1 MPVAD
6 LLVDA
11 TVGYQMLSFMDAIKL
26 RHYLLP
32 ARVKIISQTDIIKYI
47 LSRPILRGRQGK
59 WILALIE
66 YDFEYVPQ
74 KAVKEQALADFLS
87 EHPNLPL
94 EEDTFEVH
102 FLELRPWKLSFDG
115 SKTDNG
121 VGAEY
126 EALII
131 GLEIA
136 KDLNIRYLKVSRDS
150 QLVVRQVTGH
160 YKCNHPLLSLQ
171 LEKVRR
177 LAQNFDEICFQH
189 ILRLQNSEANQMAQ
203 AASGVKIPEG
213 DTEKVIRI
221 QKRFLPFSEEREKDR
236 LDVLVIDVSDDWMV
250 SIKNYLLNPNDKVE
264 RIVKC
269 RSINYVLLGQDLYR
283 RTSDGLLLL
292 CVSKDQSM
300 RIMGEVHEG
309 TCGAHQAGDKMR
321 WLIKRHGYYWPN
333 IRADCIRYA
342 KGCPQCQKHGP
353 IQRIPAHQLQS
364 IIKPWP
370 FRGWAI
376 DMIGEIH
383 PASSLQHQF
392 VASVFN
398 GREVIQYAQKY
409 GIQIL
414 NSTPYYAQANGQVE
428 STNKIIKNTLAKVID
443 DNPREW
449 HDLLPRVLWA
459 YRTSQRESTRVTPFE
474 LVYGHAAV
482 LPVEINVQSLRVAR
496 HYDPDLQYE
505 EAMFLDIDGLEEKRA
520 ALQEAAQTKTRDPKK
535 DLTKEK
541 IPRRI

>member
-1 MPVAD
+1 
-6 LLVDA
+6 
-11 TVGYQMLSFMDAIKL
+11 MLQFSFQLDKS
-26 RHYLLP
+26 
-32 ARVKIISQTDIIKYI
+32 RVLTNNQ
-47 LSRPILRGRQGK
+47 
-59 WILALIE
+59 
-66 YDFEYVPQ
+66 
-74 KAVKEQALADFLS
+74 
-87 EHPNLPL
+87 
-94 EEDTFEVH
+94 
-102 FLELRPWKLSFDG
+102 
-115 SKTDNG
+115 
-121 VGAEY
+121 AEY

-136 KDLNIRYLKVSRDS
+136 KDLNIRYLKVSGDS

-160 YKCNHPLLSLQ
+160 YKCNHPLLNLQ

-221 QKRFLPFSEEREKDR
+221 QKRFLPFSEEREKNR

-250 SIKNYLLNPNDKVE
+250 PIKSYLLNPNDKVE

-292 CVSKDQSM
+292 YVSKDQSM

-333 IRADCIRYA
+333 IRADCIQYA

-383 PASSLQHQF
+383 PAFSLQHQF

-505 EAMFLDIDGLEEKRA
+505 EAMFLDIDGLEEKRGA
-520 ALQEAAQTKTRDPKK
+520 SHGGPDVSRINRRRLVVDGVPVGHHKFDGRLHLFQSKRHALHSIVDSLNPSFALIMIFHECPRELGGQLLDVSRSDLRRKRSRGDVGGHNVEAQVFELILSVGIYR
-535 DLTKEK
+535 LRK
-541 IPRRI
+541 I